1 MKNLTF
7 LLLLIAILFIQ
18 CTKEKDPFL
27 ITKNQIGNLH
37 NEIMIRQIDSVLEQ
51 DSIVYFTPETS
62 FLAQSEQVEVY
73 EKGGKLLMTLSPS
86 KQGDPNSKI
95 SHIQI
100 FDDRFKTEKGL
111 SKKSV
116 FKEVKD
122 HYAISSI
129 QNTFSN
135 IVVSLKDSDVYITID
150 KKELPEALRYDSS
163 LKIESS
169 QIPDNAKFKYFMIA
183 WNE

>member
-1 MKNLTF
+1 NQFSTMKKLTF

-18 CTKEKDPFL
+18 CTKENDPFL

-95 SHIQI
+95 SHIQ
-100 FDDRFKTEKGL
+100 
-111 SKKSV
+111 
-116 FKEVKD
+116 
-122 HYAISSI
+122 
-129 QNTFSN
+129 
-135 IVVSLKDSDVYITID
+135 
-150 KKELPEALRYDSS
+150 
-163 LKIESS
+163 
-169 QIPDNAKFKYFMIA
+169 
-183 WNE
+183 

>member
-1 MKNLTF
+1 MRIPTF
-7 LLLLIAILFIQ
+7 ILPLIAVFFMQ
-18 CTKEKDPFL
+18 CAKEKDPFL

-37 NEIMIRQIDSVLEQ
+37 SDIMVQQIDSVLAQ

-62 FLAQSEQVEVY
+62 FMAQSEQVEVY

-86 KQGDPNSKI
+86 RQGDPNSKI

-100 FDDRFKTEKGL
+100 FDDRYKTDKGL
-111 SKKSV
+111 SKNSV

-122 HYAISSI
+122 NYTISSI

-135 IVVSLKDSDVYITID
+135 IVVSLKDSDVYITLD

-169 QIPDNAKFKYFMIA
+169 QIPDNAKFKYFMIG